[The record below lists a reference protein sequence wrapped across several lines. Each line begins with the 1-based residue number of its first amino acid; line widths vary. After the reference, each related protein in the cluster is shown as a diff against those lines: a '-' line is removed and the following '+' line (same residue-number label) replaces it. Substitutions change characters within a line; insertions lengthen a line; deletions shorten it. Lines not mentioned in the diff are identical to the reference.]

1 MTKLRLSM
9 LLLLCILGTS
19 FVPAYADN
27 DLKATSTT
35 NETTLSE
42 DINSLAPRK
51 RRKSKKRGGRRGG
64 GSDLAF
70 QKGTFAIDLGVG
82 YPLLA
87 SGYEMDIPPVFVGL
101 EYGVWSGTSWAFG
114 LGLYGGYTSSLQ
126 DPFAAFGGMG
136 GSEAPDIKFKNTNLL
151 IGVKGTL
158 HYNFSS
164 NFELYTSL
172 IIGYRN
178 VTSDAI
184 GKDAEGFTADG
195 FPGLSLAISGVFP
208 SGVVGIKYY
217 FTNNIG
223 LFLEGGYGVTL
234 VGGGLSLKF

>member
-1 MTKLRLSM
+1 M

-126 DPFAAFGGMG
+126 DPFAAFGGM
-136 GSEAPDIKFKNTNLL
+136 EDLKLL
-151 IGVKGTL
+151 I
-158 HYNFSS
+158 S
-164 NFELYTSL
+164 NLRTQIYL
-172 IIGYRN
+172 
-178 VTSDAI
+178 
-184 GKDAEGFTADG
+184 
-195 FPGLSLAISGVFP
+195 
-208 SGVVGIKYY
+208 
-217 FTNNIG
+217 
-223 LFLEGGYGVTL
+223 LE
-234 VGGGLSLKF
+234 